1 MFDIF
6 KQIYFNSIF
15 YDKKISNFYNKNL
28 EYKPSSYLLTSI
40 VKFQTKKFNI
50 NDFSF
55 DDVWINQELNEK
67 HLSKLNNFFWLFSL
81 DLKSSSAAVQLVIK
95 NWIEINFK
103 YNSKN
108 WNYDTTSKRIISW
121 LSNHRLTYENSNE
134 QYKIDFNKIIHKQTS
149 HLINQIDKIQNYE
162 DKLSSIA
169 AIILVGLCYKDE
181 KNLTTKGLDN
191 LKKIIKNSLD
201 NFGFPKSRNIKYS
214 ILFLK
219 YLVLIREWFKESQT
233 QIPEFINENILQLGQ
248 SYSFFWNENKLDPL
262 FNGNNISNNNEFDLY
277 LNRLGY
283 SFKNDNHEFS
293 NYINLKN
300 KKINLIMDL
309 GSSPNKKFSDDYQAG
324 ALSFEFISNG
334 KKLLTNGGY
343 FNNNNFKLNE
353 LSRSSALH
361 NVLTIDDNS
370 SCKFKKKSHLK
381 SEVKEGL
388 KVFKKEIIYEKDYW
402 KISSAHDGYQKKYN
416 VFYERD
422 IEFYPKEN
430 RLIGLEKI
438 IGKKNLPN
446 LKFDV
451 RFHLEPTTKIM
462 KTQNN
467 KSILVELD
475 REGWKFTCENFE
487 INIDNGLYFG
497 KKNNFTENQN
507 IFISGITNS
516 KDNIIK
522 WEFVKI

>member
-1 MFDIF
+1 
-6 KQIYFNSIF
+6 
-15 YDKKISNFYNKNL
+15 
-28 EYKPSSYLLTSI
+28 
-40 VKFQTKKFNI
+40 
-50 NDFSF
+50 
-55 DDVWINQELNEK
+55 
-67 HLSKLNNFFWLFSL
+67 
-81 DLKSSSAAVQLVIK
+81 
-95 NWIEINFK
+95 
-103 YNSKN
+103 
-108 WNYDTTSKRIISW
+108 
-121 LSNHRLTYENSNE
+121 
-134 QYKIDFNKIIHKQTS
+134 
-149 HLINQIDKIQNYE
+149 
-162 DKLSSIA
+162 
-169 AIILVGLCYKDE
+169 
-181 KNLTTKGLDN
+181 
-191 LKKIIKNSLD
+191 
-201 NFGFPKSRNIKYS
+201 
-214 ILFLK
+214 
-219 YLVLIREWFKESQT
+219 
-233 QIPEFINENILQLGQ
+233 
-248 SYSFFWNENKLDPL
+248 
-262 FNGNNISNNNEFDLY
+262 
-277 LNRLGY
+277 
-283 SFKNDNHEFS
+283 
-293 NYINLKN
+293 
-300 KKINLIMDL
+300 MDL

-343 FNNNNFKLNE
+343 FNNNNFKLNI

-370 SCKFKKKSHLK
+370 SCKFKKKSNLRL
-381 SEVKEGL
+381 EVKEGL
-388 KVFKKEIIYEKDYW
+388 KVFKKKITYEKDYW
-402 KISSAHDGYQKKYN
+402 KISSVHNGYQKKYN

-497 KKNNFTENQN
+497 KKNKFIENQN
-507 IFISGITNS
+507 IFISGITS
-516 KDNIIK
+516 PQDNIIK